1 MKIGTAMLKS
11 SRLPEKLCN
20 LLIERSTIYT
30 LTLYFSDTEE
40 GRPGF
45 WTPPW
50 GNSSQ
55 AASPHVPV
63 LAFLHFASPRE
74 AKGKVTVSGGA
85 MSASLERRSISW
97 SIMEH
102 FTDAG
107 CATDQTMA

>member
-1 MKIGTAMLKS
+1 MKIGTAMSKS

-20 LLIERSTIYT
+20 LLMERSTIYT

-45 WTPPW
+45 QTPPW

-74 AKGKVTVSGGA
+74 AKGKVIVSGGA
-85 MSASLERRSISW
+85 TAASLERR
-97 SIMEH
+97 
-102 FTDAG
+102 
-107 CATDQTMA
+107 